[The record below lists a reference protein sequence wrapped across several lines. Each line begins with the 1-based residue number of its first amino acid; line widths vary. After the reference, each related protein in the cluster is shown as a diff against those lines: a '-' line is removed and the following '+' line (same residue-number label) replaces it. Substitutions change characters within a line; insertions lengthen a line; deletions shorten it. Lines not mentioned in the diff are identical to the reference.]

1 MGMLARLG
9 VVLGLDSAEFQK
21 GIADANKKLDNL
33 SAQMPKMAA
42 VAGAAFAAMT
52 YKALAYAD
60 AVSDTAKANDV
71 AISSVL
77 ALSSALQQNGGN
89 AENAGRLLSS
99 FTAKIDEAAQGGLDA
114 QKTFGRIGVSLGDL
128 AKMDV
133 DTMFTKVVDS
143 LAKMEDPI
151 SRNAVAMSLFGK
163 AAKGVDWVGM
173 ADDLDGAAE
182 KYDKY
187 AESVAIAA
195 ELNDKLEANVKK
207 ATLGFTQAAI
217 PALNALF
224 DAFSN
229 SSEATDFFMSVVRT
243 TVETISILIKYA
255 STVVLT
261 LVENI
266 KFLGRTIENVFAGN
280 FSTIVDDYKATSDK
294 IKSMVASDEEFARRV
309 VSGEIY
315 KGKTDGKTSPTFTGR
330 QVTKAKDPE
339 AEKAK
344 KLEEALQKARAITVE
359 FEKQQELNLEQAAL
373 RAQLNGLAT
382 KEREIAE
389 AQLRVKE
396 QTASQLKDIDLKM
409 IDAAI
414 EGNTRMVEVLQ
425 KVRAEVEL
433 SGQVF
438 EQKTAEQTK
447 AIQDSQNTFEFGWN
461 KAFRQYA
468 EDSENYMKQGEEMFT
483 AVTGNMN
490 QAIDNFVENGKFSFR
505 DFTTSIIKDL
515 LKIELRM
522 QAMQLFRMGLSAFG
536 FTGAAG
542 GAETA
547 GGKASGGDIS
557 ANLPYMVGEQGPEL
571 FVPKSAGTII
581 PSNRVGDALSGSNQ
595 GSIVYNGP
603 YIAQMNAI
611 DTQSATQFLARNK
624 SAVWAANASAARS
637 IPTNR

>member
-42 VAGAAFAAMT
+42 IAGAAFAAMT

-89 AENAGRLLSS
+89 ADNAGRLLSS
-99 FTAKIDEAAQGGLDA
+99 FTAKIDEAAQGGLSA

-133 DTMFTKVVDS
+133 DTMFGKVVES

-151 SRNAVAMSLFGK
+151 TRNAVAMEVFGK
-163 AAKGVDWVGM
+163 AAKGVDWKGM
-173 ADDLDGAAE
+173 AEDIDGGKE
-182 KYDKY
+182 KYDQY
-187 AESVAIAA
+187 AEAVAQAA
-195 ELNDKLEANVKK
+195 DLNDKLEATTKK
-207 ATLGFTQAAI
+207 AMLGFTQAAL

-224 DAFSN
+224 DAFENN
-229 SSEATDFFMSVVRT
+229 SAATDFFMGVVRT

-255 STVVLT
+255 STIVLT

-266 KFLGRTIENVFAGN
+266 KFLGRTIENVFSGN

-294 IKSMVASDEEFARRV
+294 IKAMVADDEAFAAKIL
-309 VSGEIY
+309 SGEIY
-315 KGKTDGKTSPTFTGR
+315 KGQKKPNGTPFVGR
-330 QVTKAKDPE
+330 QVTQAKDPE

-359 FEKQQELNLEQAAL
+359 FEKQQELNLQQAAL
-373 RAQLNGLAT
+373 RAQLNGLAS

-389 AQLRVKE
+389 AILRVKE

-409 IDAAI
+409 IDASI
-414 EGNTRMVEVLQ
+414 EGNVRMVETLQ
-425 KVRAEVEL
+425 KVREEVEL
-433 SGQVF
+433 SGNAF

-468 EDSENYMKQGEEMFT
+468 EDSENYMKQGEEMFN

-490 QAIDNFVENGKFSFR
+490 SAIDKFVETGKFSFS
-505 DFTTSIIKDL
+505 DFATSIIKDL

-536 FTGAAG
+536 FTGAASG
-542 GAETA
+542 GATA

-557 ANLPYMVGEQGPEL
+557 ANIPYMVGEQGPEL
-571 FVPKSAGTII
+571 FVPKSAGRII
-581 PSNRVGDALSGSNQ
+581 PSNRVSDALGGGGTPSV
-595 GSIVYNGP
+595 VYNGP
-603 YIAQMNAI
+603 YIANMSAI
-611 DTQSATQFLARNK
+611 DTQSAAQFLAKNK
-624 SAVWAANASAARS
+624 MNIYAANQSAARS
-637 IPTNR
+637 IPSSR